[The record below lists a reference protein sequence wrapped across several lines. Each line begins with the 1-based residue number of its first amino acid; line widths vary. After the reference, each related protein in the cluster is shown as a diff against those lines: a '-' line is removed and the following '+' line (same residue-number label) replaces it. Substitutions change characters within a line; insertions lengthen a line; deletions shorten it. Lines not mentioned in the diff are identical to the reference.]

1 MTGKEAKERLSKKYK
16 RQNDYIKEKYDRVS
30 VVLPDKT
37 KERIKE
43 LTGKSCNAY
52 ISALVLADLDRLENC
67 GAVKQLPESNKPK
80 LTENELYENIAKMQ
94 VLLDEKRA
102 ENDLFKSK
110 QAQEEEPKETEEE
123 KIERLKHDQVI
134 LEEIKAKNGIV
145 EQPKEFIREQSK
157 NMASVEDEPPF

>member
-1 MTGKEAKERLSKKYK
+1 MTGKEAKERLSKQYK

-52 ISALVLADLDRLENC
+52 ISALVLADLDRIEN
-67 GAVKQLPESNKPK
+67 GVAVAEAIQPIAEPK
-80 LTENELYENIAKMQ
+80 LQNGKKPDIYEQNELLHQKQKEM
-94 VLLDEKRA
+94 A
-102 ENDLFKSK
+102 ELREQ

-123 KIERLKHDQVI
+123 KIELLKHEQVI
-134 LEEIKAKNGIV
+134 LDELKAKNGIV

-157 NMASVEDEPPF
+157 ISASVDEEPTF